1 MGTTAKSPEIGARY
15 YRVYVLNSDGTR
27 FKTLDKVYRKSA
39 QAAANKAARIV
50 AANDRNITAEALL
63 CRVYCMP
70 SGRHSG
76 LYYGKTGIKNK
87 EKWIM
92 AKKKE
97 KKGFTPELHELF
109 DTLYAKLREYGQCC
123 AFIAICDNK
132 NEITKRIGIIDEVTH
147 QEEGGVVL
155 PDIAIANA
163 MGGDSPQDIAGRHLV
178 YNAVLSY
185 LHEYPDEIPDFLM
198 NFQEMVKDIRE
209 EMDDNDTPEVEIPIV
224 INSNN
229 NPNGD
234 C

>member
-1 MGTTAKSPEIGARY
+1 
-15 YRVYVLNSDGTR
+15 
-27 FKTLDKVYRKSA
+27 
-39 QAAANKAARIV
+39 
-50 AANDRNITAEALL
+50 
-63 CRVYCMP
+63 
-70 SGRHSG
+70 
-76 LYYGKTGIKNK
+76 
-87 EKWIM
+87 M

-132 NEITKRIGIIDEVTH
+132 NKITKRIGIIDEVTH
-147 QEEGGVVL
+147 QEEGGVIL
-155 PDIAIANA
+155 PDMAIANA
-163 MGGDSPQDIAGRHLV
+163 MGGDNPQDATGRHLV

-185 LHEYPDEIPDFLM
+185 LHEYPDEIPAFLM

-209 EMDDNDTPEVEIPIV
+209 EMDDNGNDAPEVEIPIV

-229 NPNGD
+229 NPNED

>member
-1 MGTTAKSPEIGARY
+1 
-15 YRVYVLNSDGTR
+15 
-27 FKTLDKVYRKSA
+27 
-39 QAAANKAARIV
+39 
-50 AANDRNITAEALL
+50 
-63 CRVYCMP
+63 
-70 SGRHSG
+70 
-76 LYYGKTGIKNK
+76 
-87 EKWIM
+87 M

-132 NEITKRIGIIDEVTH
+132 NKITKRIGIIDEVTH
-147 QEEGGVVL
+147 QEEGGVIL
-155 PDIAIANA
+155 PDTAIANA

-209 EMDDNDTPEVEIPIV
+209 EMDGDDNDTSEVEIPIV

>member
-1 MGTTAKSPEIGARY
+1 
-15 YRVYVLNSDGTR
+15 
-27 FKTLDKVYRKSA
+27 
-39 QAAANKAARIV
+39 
-50 AANDRNITAEALL
+50 
-63 CRVYCMP
+63 
-70 SGRHSG
+70 
-76 LYYGKTGIKNK
+76 
-87 EKWIM
+87 M

-132 NEITKRIGIIDEVTH
+132 NKITKGIGIIDEVTH

-185 LHEYPDEIPDFLM
+185 LHEFPDEIPAFLM
-198 NFQEMVKDIRE
+198 NFQDMVEDIRE
-209 EMDDNDTPEVEIPIV
+209 EMDGNDDDTPEVEIPIV

>member
-1 MGTTAKSPEIGARY
+1 MT
-15 YRVYVLNSDGTR
+15 
-27 FKTLDKVYRKSA
+27 
-39 QAAANKAARIV
+39 
-50 AANDRNITAEALL
+50 
-63 CRVYCMP
+63 
-70 SGRHSG
+70 
-76 LYYGKTGIKNK
+76 
-87 EKWIM
+87 
-92 AKKKE
+92 KKKE

-163 MGGDSPQDIAGRHLV
+163 MGGNSPQDIAGRHLV

-185 LHEYPDEIPDFLM
+185 LHEYPDEILDFLM
-198 NFQEMVKDIRE
+198 NFQEMVKDIHE
-209 EMDDNDTPEVEIPIV
+209 KMNDNDDDTPEVEIPIV

>member
-1 MGTTAKSPEIGARY
+1 
-15 YRVYVLNSDGTR
+15 
-27 FKTLDKVYRKSA
+27 
-39 QAAANKAARIV
+39 
-50 AANDRNITAEALL
+50 
-63 CRVYCMP
+63 
-70 SGRHSG
+70 
-76 LYYGKTGIKNK
+76 
-87 EKWIM
+87 M

-97 KKGFTPELHELF
+97 RKGFTPELHELF

-185 LHEYPDEIPDFLM
+185 LHEYPDEIPYFLM
-198 NFQEMVKDIRE
+198 NFQNMVKDIRE
-209 EMDDNDTPEVEIPIV
+209 EMDGDDNDTSEVEIPIV

>member
-1 MGTTAKSPEIGARY
+1 
-15 YRVYVLNSDGTR
+15 
-27 FKTLDKVYRKSA
+27 
-39 QAAANKAARIV
+39 
-50 AANDRNITAEALL
+50 
-63 CRVYCMP
+63 
-70 SGRHSG
+70 
-76 LYYGKTGIKNK
+76 
-87 EKWIM
+87 M

-178 YNAVLSY
+178 YNAVLLY
-185 LHEYPDEIPDFLM
+185 LHEYPDKIPDFLM

>member
-1 MGTTAKSPEIGARY
+1 
-15 YRVYVLNSDGTR
+15 
-27 FKTLDKVYRKSA
+27 
-39 QAAANKAARIV
+39 
-50 AANDRNITAEALL
+50 
-63 CRVYCMP
+63 
-70 SGRHSG
+70 
-76 LYYGKTGIKNK
+76 
-87 EKWIM
+87 M

-185 LHEYPDEIPDFLM
+185 LHEYPDEIPDFFLM

>member
-1 MGTTAKSPEIGARY
+1 
-15 YRVYVLNSDGTR
+15 
-27 FKTLDKVYRKSA
+27 
-39 QAAANKAARIV
+39 
-50 AANDRNITAEALL
+50 
-63 CRVYCMP
+63 
-70 SGRHSG
+70 
-76 LYYGKTGIKNK
+76 
-87 EKWIM
+87 M

-97 KKGFTPELHELF
+97 KKGFTPELQELF
-109 DTLYAKLREYGQCC
+109 NTLYAKLREYGQCC

-132 NEITKRIGIIDEVTH
+132 NEITKRIGIIDKVTH

-178 YNAVLSY
+178 YNAVL
-185 LHEYPDEIPDFLM
+185 LHLHKYPDEIPDFLM

>member
-1 MGTTAKSPEIGARY
+1 
-15 YRVYVLNSDGTR
+15 
-27 FKTLDKVYRKSA
+27 
-39 QAAANKAARIV
+39 
-50 AANDRNITAEALL
+50 
-63 CRVYCMP
+63 
-70 SGRHSG
+70 
-76 LYYGKTGIKNK
+76 
-87 EKWIM
+87 M

-109 DTLYAKLREYGQCC
+109 DTLYEKFREYGQCC

-132 NEITKRIGIIDEVTH
+132 NKITKRIGIIDEVTH
-147 QEEGGVVL
+147 QEEGGVIL
-155 PDIAIANA
+155 PDMAIANA

-185 LHEYPDEIPDFLM
+185 LHEYPDEIPAFLM

-209 EMDDNDTPEVEIPIV
+209 EMDGDDNDTSEVEIPIV

>member
-1 MGTTAKSPEIGARY
+1 
-15 YRVYVLNSDGTR
+15 
-27 FKTLDKVYRKSA
+27 
-39 QAAANKAARIV
+39 
-50 AANDRNITAEALL
+50 
-63 CRVYCMP
+63 
-70 SGRHSG
+70 
-76 LYYGKTGIKNK
+76 
-87 EKWIM
+87 M

-147 QEEGGVVL
+147 QEEGGVIL

-185 LHEYPDEIPDFLM
+185 LHEYPDEIPAFLM

>member
-1 MGTTAKSPEIGARY
+1 
-15 YRVYVLNSDGTR
+15 
-27 FKTLDKVYRKSA
+27 
-39 QAAANKAARIV
+39 
-50 AANDRNITAEALL
+50 
-63 CRVYCMP
+63 
-70 SGRHSG
+70 
-76 LYYGKTGIKNK
+76 
-87 EKWIM
+87 M

-163 MGGDSPQDIAGRHLV
+163 MGGDSPQDIARRHLV

-185 LHEYPDEIPDFLM
+185 LHEYPDEIPYFLM
-198 NFQEMVKDIRE
+198 NLQEMVKDIRE

>member
-1 MGTTAKSPEIGARY
+1 
-15 YRVYVLNSDGTR
+15 
-27 FKTLDKVYRKSA
+27 
-39 QAAANKAARIV
+39 
-50 AANDRNITAEALL
+50 
-63 CRVYCMP
+63 
-70 SGRHSG
+70 
-76 LYYGKTGIKNK
+76 
-87 EKWIM
+87 M

-97 KKGFTPELHELF
+97 KKGFTPELNELF

-132 NEITKRIGIIDEVTH
+132 NEITERIGIIDEVTH

-209 EMDDNDTPEVEIPIV
+209 EMNDNDDDTPEVEIPIV

>member
-1 MGTTAKSPEIGARY
+1 
-15 YRVYVLNSDGTR
+15 
-27 FKTLDKVYRKSA
+27 
-39 QAAANKAARIV
+39 
-50 AANDRNITAEALL
+50 
-63 CRVYCMP
+63 
-70 SGRHSG
+70 
-76 LYYGKTGIKNK
+76 
-87 EKWIM
+87 M

-163 MGGDSPQDIAGRHLV
+163 MGGDSPQDIARRHLV

-185 LHEYPDEIPDFLM
+185 LHEYPDEIPAFLM

>member
-1 MGTTAKSPEIGARY
+1 
-15 YRVYVLNSDGTR
+15 
-27 FKTLDKVYRKSA
+27 
-39 QAAANKAARIV
+39 
-50 AANDRNITAEALL
+50 
-63 CRVYCMP
+63 
-70 SGRHSG
+70 
-76 LYYGKTGIKNK
+76 
-87 EKWIM
+87 M

-185 LHEYPDEIPDFLM
+185 LHEYPDEILDFLM
-198 NFQEMVKDIRE
+198 NFQKMVKDIRK

>member
-1 MGTTAKSPEIGARY
+1 
-15 YRVYVLNSDGTR
+15 
-27 FKTLDKVYRKSA
+27 
-39 QAAANKAARIV
+39 
-50 AANDRNITAEALL
+50 
-63 CRVYCMP
+63 
-70 SGRHSG
+70 
-76 LYYGKTGIKNK
+76 
-87 EKWIM
+87 M

-97 KKGFTPELHELF
+97 RKGFTPELHELF

-132 NEITKRIGIIDEVTH
+132 NEITKRIVIIDEVTH

-163 MGGDSPQDIAGRHLV
+163 MGGNSPQDIARRHLV

-185 LHEYPDEIPDFLM
+185 LHEFPDEISAFLM
-198 NFQEMVKDIRE
+198 NFQDMVEDIRE
-209 EMDDNDTPEVEIPIV
+209 EMDGNDDDTPEVKIPIV

>member
-1 MGTTAKSPEIGARY
+1 
-15 YRVYVLNSDGTR
+15 
-27 FKTLDKVYRKSA
+27 
-39 QAAANKAARIV
+39 
-50 AANDRNITAEALL
+50 
-63 CRVYCMP
+63 
-70 SGRHSG
+70 
-76 LYYGKTGIKNK
+76 
-87 EKWIM
+87 M

-132 NEITKRIGIIDEVTH
+132 NEITKSIGIIDEVTH

-163 MGGDSPQDIAGRHLV
+163 IGGDSPQDIAGRHLV
-178 YNAVLSY
+178 YNVVLSC

>member
-1 MGTTAKSPEIGARY
+1 MT
-15 YRVYVLNSDGTR
+15 
-27 FKTLDKVYRKSA
+27 
-39 QAAANKAARIV
+39 
-50 AANDRNITAEALL
+50 
-63 CRVYCMP
+63 
-70 SGRHSG
+70 
-76 LYYGKTGIKNK
+76 
-87 EKWIM
+87 
-92 AKKKE
+92 KKKE

-132 NEITKRIGIIDEVTH
+132 NKITKRIGIIDEVTH

-163 MGGDSPQDIAGRHLV
+163 MGGDSPQDIARRYLV

-185 LHEYPDEIPDFLM
+185 LYEYPDEIPDFLM

>member
-1 MGTTAKSPEIGARY
+1 
-15 YRVYVLNSDGTR
+15 
-27 FKTLDKVYRKSA
+27 
-39 QAAANKAARIV
+39 
-50 AANDRNITAEALL
+50 
-63 CRVYCMP
+63 
-70 SGRHSG
+70 
-76 LYYGKTGIKNK
+76 
-87 EKWIM
+87 M

-185 LHEYPDEIPDFLM
+185 LHEYPDEIPDFFFLM

>member
-1 MGTTAKSPEIGARY
+1 
-15 YRVYVLNSDGTR
+15 
-27 FKTLDKVYRKSA
+27 
-39 QAAANKAARIV
+39 
-50 AANDRNITAEALL
+50 
-63 CRVYCMP
+63 
-70 SGRHSG
+70 
-76 LYYGKTGIKNK
+76 
-87 EKWIM
+87 M

-163 MGGDSPQDIAGRHLV
+163 MGGDSPQDIARRHLV

-185 LHEYPDEIPDFLM
+185 LHEYPDEIPYFLM

>member
-1 MGTTAKSPEIGARY
+1 
-15 YRVYVLNSDGTR
+15 
-27 FKTLDKVYRKSA
+27 
-39 QAAANKAARIV
+39 
-50 AANDRNITAEALL
+50 
-63 CRVYCMP
+63 
-70 SGRHSG
+70 
-76 LYYGKTGIKNK
+76 
-87 EKWIM
+87 M

-163 MGGDSPQDIAGRHLV
+163 MGGDSPQDIARRHLV

-185 LHEYPDEIPDFLM
+185 LHEYPDEIPAFLM

-209 EMDDNDTPEVEIPIV
+209 EMDGDDNDTSEVEIPIV

>member
-1 MGTTAKSPEIGARY
+1 M
-15 YRVYVLNSDGTR
+15 V
-27 FKTLDKVYRKSA
+27 
-39 QAAANKAARIV
+39 
-50 AANDRNITAEALL
+50 
-63 CRVYCMP
+63 
-70 SGRHSG
+70 
-76 LYYGKTGIKNK
+76 
-87 EKWIM
+87 
-92 AKKKE
+92 KKMKRA
-97 KKGFTPELHELF
+97 GFTPELHELF

-132 NEITKRIGIIDEVTH
+132 NEITKRIRVFDEVTYK
-147 QEEGGVVL
+147 EDKEIIT
-155 PDIAIANA
+155 PDLAIMNA
-163 MGGDSPQDIAGRHLV
+163 MGGDEPVDIAGRHLV

>member
-1 MGTTAKSPEIGARY
+1 
-15 YRVYVLNSDGTR
+15 
-27 FKTLDKVYRKSA
+27 
-39 QAAANKAARIV
+39 
-50 AANDRNITAEALL
+50 
-63 CRVYCMP
+63 
-70 SGRHSG
+70 
-76 LYYGKTGIKNK
+76 
-87 EKWIM
+87 M

-97 KKGFTPELHELF
+97 RKGFTPELHELF

-163 MGGDSPQDIAGRHLV
+163 MGGDSPQDAAGRHLV

-185 LHEYPDEIPDFLM
+185 LYEYPEEIPEFTK
-198 NFQEMVKDIRE
+198 NFHAMIADVLDEPKGEKDGAS
-209 EMDDNDTPEVEIPIV
+209 EVEIPIV
-224 INSNN
+224 ITRNA
-229 NPNGD
+229 NPDGD

>member
-1 MGTTAKSPEIGARY
+1 
-15 YRVYVLNSDGTR
+15 
-27 FKTLDKVYRKSA
+27 
-39 QAAANKAARIV
+39 
-50 AANDRNITAEALL
+50 
-63 CRVYCMP
+63 
-70 SGRHSG
+70 
-76 LYYGKTGIKNK
+76 
-87 EKWIM
+87 M

-132 NEITKRIGIIDEVTH
+132 NEITKRIKIIDEVTH

-185 LHEYPDEIPDFLM
+185 LHEYPDEISDFLM

>member
-1 MGTTAKSPEIGARY
+1 
-15 YRVYVLNSDGTR
+15 
-27 FKTLDKVYRKSA
+27 
-39 QAAANKAARIV
+39 
-50 AANDRNITAEALL
+50 
-63 CRVYCMP
+63 
-70 SGRHSG
+70 
-76 LYYGKTGIKNK
+76 
-87 EKWIM
+87 M

-132 NEITKRIGIIDEVTH
+132 NKITKRIKIIDEVTH

-185 LHEYPDEIPDFLM
+185 LHEYPDEILDFLM